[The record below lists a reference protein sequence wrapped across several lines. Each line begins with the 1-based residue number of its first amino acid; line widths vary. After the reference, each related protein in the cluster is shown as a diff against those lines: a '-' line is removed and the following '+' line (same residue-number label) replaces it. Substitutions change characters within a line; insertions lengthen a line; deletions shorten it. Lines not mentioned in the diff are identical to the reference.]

1 MKKPGNQPS
10 GKQLETCA
18 GIILKPG
25 REKSIVNRHQW
36 LFSGA
41 IKSFPPGF
49 TDGNLYP
56 VYSAE
61 GRLLGYG
68 YFNRKCSLSGRLV
81 SFGQTRPEEAFRRNL
96 AEALQLRKKLYGQAE
111 ACRLVNGE
119 SDSLPGLIV
128 DRYGP
133 GLVIQISTL
142 GMEKL
147 KPLIIQL
154 LSELAQPQFIYEKSL
169 IPARK
174 EEGLKEREGPLTGHL
189 SEPILIDE
197 EGIKFKV
204 YLTGAQKTGLFLD
217 QREMR
222 KLVREISAGKKI
234 LDGFSYSGG
243 FALSALKGQAAGVT
257 LVDYSSRAL
266 EVAKENMITNGFGKS
281 SFRLIN
287 QDMFDFLA
295 EQSSLAYD
303 LVILDPPA
311 FAKKKADEKQ
321 AGRAYQ
327 RLNYLALAR
336 MKRDSFLLTFSCS
349 YYISRELFQ
358 KIIFQAALQAGRQVK
373 ILTGHRQSYDHPVSV
388 FHPESDYLKGFLLY
402 VS

>member
-1 MKKPGNQPS
+1 MKKPGSQPP
-10 GKQLETCA
+10 GKQLEAA
-18 GIILKPG
+18 GVILKPG
-25 REKSIVNRHQW
+25 REKSVANRHHW

-41 IKSFPPGF
+41 IQSFPPGF
-49 TDGNLYP
+49 NDGDLYP
-56 VYSAE
+56 VFSAE

-81 SFGQTRPEEAFRRNL
+81 SFGQTRPEEAIRLNLVEAFR
-96 AEALQLRKKLYGQAE
+96 LREKLYPRDE

-147 KPLIIQL
+147 KPLIIKL
-154 LSELAQPQFIYEKSL
+154 LSELLEPCFIYEKSL

-174 EEGLKEREGPLTGHL
+174 EEGLKEGEGLLTGQL
-189 SEPILIDE
+189 SEPLSINE

-222 KLVREISAGKKI
+222 KLVREVAGGKKV
-234 LDGFSYSGG
+234 LDGFSYTGG
-243 FALSALKGQAAGVT
+243 FALSALKGQAGEVT
-257 LVDYSSRAL
+257 LVDYSSQAL
-266 EVAKENMITNGFGKS
+266 EVARENMITNGFGQS

-295 EQSSLAYD
+295 QQSSLPYD

-321 AGRAYQ
+321 ASRAYQ
-327 RLNYLALAR
+327 RLNYLTLAR
-336 MKRDSFLLTFSCS
+336 MKKDSFLLTFSCS
-349 YYISRELFQ
+349 YYISRDLFQ
-358 KIIFQAALQAGRQVK
+358 KIIFQAALEAGRQVK
-373 ILTGHRQSYDHPVSV
+373 ILTAHRQSYDHPVSV
-388 FHPESDYLKGFLLY
+388 FHPESDYLKGFWLY